1 MRLLFGGL
9 EGRGRI
15 VTTKPTHVMADR
27 VYYISVDEL
36 HEAARKVHTELGEGL
51 SEAVYQKAL
60 AHELRT
66 RGWRVETEVV
76 IPIHYQKAYV
86 GFVRADLVVNECTVV
101 EVKVVANITKAHMDQ
116 LTGYMRWLS
125 TDRVLLPPP
134 PEGVKGTVIN
144 FGGAA
149 VSSIG
154 AVTEEEAAADVEEHG
169 AAAEVG
175 AKSDAENVQAIIND
189 YAMDEAA
196 VAHGLATKRAR
207 VEKLTTVGGRRVM
220 AEALAGVLSSCPGS
234 MNISWSVNDQASLA
248 LAWEKAL
255 SNDITHEVHD
265 AFESAINRAEGVD
278 E

>member
-1 MRLLFGGL
+1 
-9 EGRGRI
+9 
-15 VTTKPTHVMADR
+15 MAER
-27 VYYISVDEL
+27 VYYISVDEVDK
-36 HEAARKVHTELGEGL
+36 AAQKVLAELGEGL

-101 EVKVVANITKAHMDQ
+101 EVKVVGNITKAHMDQ
-116 LTGYMRWLS
+116 LTGYMRWLP
-125 TDRVLLPPP
+125 TDRVLLGPP

-144 FGGAA
+144 FGGG
-149 VSSIG
+149 VISSIG
-154 AVTEEEAAADVEEHG
+154 AMSEAEA

-175 AKSDAENVQAIIND
+175 AKSDAENAQAILDD
-189 YAMDEAA
+189 YAADEAA

-207 VEKLTTVGGRRVM
+207 VEKLNTVGGRRVM
-220 AEALAGVLSSCPGS
+220 AEALAGVLSSCPGG
-234 MNISWSVNDQASLA
+234 MDIRWSASDQASLA

-265 AFESAINRAEGVD
+265 AFESAINRAEGTD
-278 E
+278 K

>member
-1 MRLLFGGL
+1 
-9 EGRGRI
+9 
-15 VTTKPTHVMADR
+15 MADP
-27 VYYISVDEL
+27 VYYISTDEV

-76 IPIHYQKAYV
+76 IPIHYQKTYV

-116 LTGYMRWLS
+116 LCGYMRWLP
-125 TDRVLLPPP
+125 TDRVLPGPP
-134 PEGVKGTVIN
+134 PEGVKGTVVN
-144 FGGAA
+144 FGGGA

-154 AVTEEEAAADVEEHG
+154 AITDAEAAADVEKHG
-169 AAAEVG
+169 AAAEAG
-175 AKSDAENVQAIIND
+175 AKRDAENVQAILKD
-189 YAMDEAA
+189 CAKDEAA
-196 VAHGLATKRAR
+196 VAHDLATKRAR
-207 VEKLTTVGGRRVM
+207 VEKLNTTGGRRVM
-220 AEALAGVLSSCPGS
+220 AKALAGVLPSCPGGVD
-234 MNISWSVNDQASLA
+234 ICWSVSDQSSLA

-265 AFESAINRAEGVD
+265 AFESAINCAEGAD